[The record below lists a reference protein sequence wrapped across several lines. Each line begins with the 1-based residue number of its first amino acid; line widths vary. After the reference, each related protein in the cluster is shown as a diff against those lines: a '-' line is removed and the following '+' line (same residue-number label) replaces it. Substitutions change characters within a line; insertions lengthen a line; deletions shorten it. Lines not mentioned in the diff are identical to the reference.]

1 MAERQ
6 VLERL
11 AAACEVPLPMA
22 EAAVALLEAGLAV
35 PFIARY
41 RREQTGGLEEEPVG
55 DLARGLR
62 HFGGLQRRKATILKR
77 IGEEGHLTDAVRDE
91 IENCFDRSELE
102 DLYLAH
108 RAKRRTRGARAH
120 ERGLEPLARAIVA
133 QITQADSLAA
143 MAAPFVDPA
152 REVPDAA
159 AALDGARDLLA
170 EWIAEDP
177 QIRGRMRQF
186 FAQTGILRSRV
197 VEGKK
202 GQAGKYEMYYDFSEP
217 VKSIPSHRVLALRR
231 GAKEGW
237 LEVRVEVERER
248 ALGLLREAAPK
259 APDAVT
265 APAIEAA
272 IADAFDRL
280 LAPAFESAVRA
291 DLKRQAD
298 IEAIRVFSGNL
309 RHLLLQPP
317 AGPRRTLGVQP
328 CLRAGCALAALDEE
342 GRLLEHALI
351 FPHKPSPQA
360 DEAQAAARALIEK
373 HAIEA
378 IAIGSGAASREA
390 KRFFRALAQG
400 LGGQG
405 PMRMIVS
412 DAGAAVY
419 ASSRAAGEEFP
430 ELEAA
435 VRAAV
440 TIGRRFQDP
449 LAELVKVDP
458 RLIGVGQYQHD
469 VHQRALREALEA
481 VVESCV
487 NAVGVDV
494 NRASMALL
502 ARVAGLDRAT
512 AHELVQHRA
521 AHGPFR
527 SRAELKA
534 VPRLSPERFEQAAPF
549 LRVRGGEQ
557 PLDATAIHPAH
568 YALVERIAADAG
580 TTAAKLLGN
589 EAAVERIE
597 FARYASDSAGDPTL
611 ADIRRELLRPARD
624 PRGPFRC
631 VEFRDD
637 LTDLEHLQA
646 GMVLE
651 GTVTNVTN
659 FGAFVDIGVQED
671 GLVHVSELARR
682 FVRDLGE
689 VVRVGDI
696 VRVKVLSAD
705 PERRRISLS
714 IKQALAP
721 PKRKSRPQAPRQK
734 GKGQERPKEGKRP
747 PHAKATAEDIA
758 RLIAHFESR

>member
-11 AAACEVPLPMA
+11 AAACELPVPTV
-22 EAAVALLEAGLAV
+22 EATVALLEAGLAV

-41 RREQTGGLEEEPVG
+41 RREQTGGLEEAAVR

-77 IGEEGHLTDAVRDE
+77 IGAQGHLTDAVRDE
-91 IENCFDRSELE
+91 IESCFDRSELE

-108 RAKRRTRGARAH
+108 RAKPRTRGARAH

-133 QITQADSLAA
+133 QITQADSLEA

-159 AALDGARDLLA
+159 AALDGARDLMA

-202 GQAGKYEMYYDFSEP
+202 GQPDKYEMYYDFSEP
-217 VKSIPSHRVLALRR
+217 VKSIPPHRVLALRR

-248 ALGLLREAAPK
+248 ALGLLREAALK
-259 APDAVT
+259 TPDAVT

-272 IADAFDRL
+272 MADAFDRL
-280 LAPAFESAVRA
+280 LGPAFESAVRA

-298 IEAIRVFSGNL
+298 LEAIRVFSGNL

-328 CLRAGCALAALDEE
+328 GLRAGCALAALDEE

-351 FPHKPSPQA
+351 FPHKPPPQG
-360 DEAQAAARALIEK
+360 DEAQAAARALIAK

-378 IAIGSGAASREA
+378 IAIGGAPRETE
-390 KRFFRALAQG
+390 RFFRALARD
-400 LGGQG
+400 LDGQR
-405 PMRMIVS
+405 PIRMIVN

-419 ASSRAAGEEFP
+419 ATSRAAREEFP
-430 ELEAA
+430 ELETA

-458 RLIGVGQYQHD
+458 KLIGVGQYQRD
-469 VHQRALREALEA
+469 VNQQALREALEA

-494 NRASMALL
+494 NRASMSLL

-534 VPRLSPERFEQAAPF
+534 VARLSPERFEQAAPF
-549 LRVRGGEQ
+549 LRVHGGEQ

-580 TTAAKLLGN
+580 TTAARLLGN
-589 EAAVERIE
+589 EAAVDRIE
-597 FARYASDSAGDPTL
+597 FARYVSDSAGDPTL

-659 FGAFVDIGVQED
+659 FGVFVDIGVQED

-682 FVRDLGE
+682 FVRDPSE
-689 VVRVGDI
+689 AVWVGDI

-721 PKRKSRPQAPRQK
+721 PKRKSRSRAPRQK
-734 GKGQERPKEGKRP
+734 GKRQERPKEGKRP